1 MHLNGFLI
9 LELKWLLLIYWV
21 ATGRDIGY
29 RSEHSLCS
37 HLLAYV
43 FKT

>member
-9 LELKWLLLIYWV
+9 LQLKWLLFIYWV
-21 ATGRDIGY
+21 AVDSY